1 MPLYDKRLLKSRVLH
16 GVAAEIAIA
25 TAIGFA
31 FGPVGLAIFVL
42 QATTAVMMLE
52 AVNYFEHYG
61 LIRRMKRVRPIDSW
75 DTDSWFSLYSLVGL
89 SRHADH
95 HAFASRPYQQLRHWE
110 QSPKLPYGYFG
121 MVWMVLT
128 QNEKFRTTL
137 EALLREHALGPFETD
152 EATEALAGAK
162 AA

>member
-1 MPLYDKRLLKSRVLH
+1 
-16 GVAAEIAIA
+16 
-25 TAIGFA
+25 
-31 FGPVGLAIFVL
+31 
-42 QATTAVMMLE
+42 MLE

-61 LIRRMKRVRPIDSW
+61 LARRMKRVRPIDSW
-75 DTDSWFSLYSLVGL
+75 DTDSWFSLYTLVGL

-128 QNEKFRTTL
+128 QNETFRTMM
-137 EALLREHALGPFETD
+137 EVLLRKHGLGPFEID
-152 EATEALAGAK
+152 AASEGARAAAK